1 MAMEMNINSVT
12 KTVAANS
19 YKISEK
25 IKENNKKTEKNE
37 EENIIKDI
45 VTISLEATQKL
56 EETRS
61 TSEKITIGEV
71 SEEPLEASPQAN
83 DALSEK
89 ASAVSHLDEDL
100 ANAKKSAEGMAES
113 FDAMRKAMVIA
124 ARMSKGA
131 KVSGKDEEF
140 LMKFDHKM
148 YMTAKSAQGIAK
160 HKEDLSDEDI
170 SGDDEESSSEESE
183 SLASAANSGMPAE
196 VPAESE
202 APSSDS
208 APEESL

>member
-1 MAMEMNINSVT
+1 MAMNMNINSVT
-12 KTVAANS
+12 KTVVSNS

-25 IKENNKKTEKNE
+25 IKEDSKTSNKKQEEKG
-37 EENIIKDI
+37 IKDI

-61 TSEKITIGEV
+61 SEEKITV
-71 SEEPLEASPQAN
+71 EEKPEEASSHAS

-89 ASAVSHLDEDL
+89 VAAVSHLDEDL

-170 SGDDEESSSEESE
+170 SGNDEESSSEESE

>member
-1 MAMEMNINSVT
+1 MAMNMNINSIT
-12 KTVAANS
+12 KTVVANS

-25 IKENNKKTEKNE
+25 IKDDSKTSNKKQEGNSV
-37 EENIIKDI
+37 KDI
-45 VTISLEATQKL
+45 VTISLEAAQKL
-56 EETRS
+56 EESRFS
-61 TSEKITIGEV
+61 EEKITVEAKP
-71 SEEPLEASPQAN
+71 EETTSHAS

-89 ASAVSHLDEDL
+89 AAAVSHLDEDL
-100 ANAKKSAEGMAES
+100 ANARKSAEGMAES

-148 YMTAKSAQGIAK
+148 YMTAKSAQSIAK
-160 HKEDLSDEDI
+160 TKEDLSDEDI
-170 SGDDEESSSEESE
+170 SGDDEKKSSEDGE
-183 SLASAANSGMPAE
+183 SLASAADSGMPAE

-208 APEESL
+208 VPEESL

>member
-1 MAMEMNINSVT
+1 MAMNMNINSIT
-12 KTVAANS
+12 KTVVANS

-25 IKENNKKTEKNE
+25 IKDDSKTSNKKQEGNSV
-37 EENIIKDI
+37 KDI
-45 VTISLEATQKL
+45 VTISLEAAQKL
-56 EETRS
+56 EESRFS
-61 TSEKITIGEV
+61 EEKITVEAKP
-71 SEEPLEASPQAN
+71 EETTSHAS

-89 ASAVSHLDEDL
+89 AAAVSHLDEDL
-100 ANAKKSAEGMAES
+100 ANARKSAEGMAES

-148 YMTAKSAQGIAK
+148 YMTAKSAQSIAK
-160 HKEDLSDEDI
+160 TKEDLSDEDI
-170 SGDDEESSSEESE
+170 SGDDEKKSSEDGE
-183 SLASAANSGMPAE
+183 SLASAADSGMPAE
-196 VPAESE
+196 VLAESE

-208 APEESL
+208 VPEESL

>member
-1 MAMEMNINSVT
+1 MAMNMNINSVT
-12 KTVAANS
+12 KTVVSNS

-25 IKENNKKTEKNE
+25 IKEDSKTSNKKQEEKG
-37 EENIIKDI
+37 IKDI

-61 TSEKITIGEV
+61 
-71 SEEPLEASPQAN
+71 SEEKPEEASSHAN

-89 ASAVSHLDEDL
+89 VAAVSHLDEDL

-148 YMTAKSAQGIAK
+148 YMTAKSAQSIAK
-160 HKEDLSDEDI
+160 TKEDLSDEDI
-170 SGDDEESSSEESE
+170 SGDDEKNSSEDGK
-183 SLASAANSGMPAE
+183 SLASAADSGMPAE
-196 VPAESE
+196 VPAEAE

-208 APEESL
+208 VPEESL

>member
-1 MAMEMNINSVT
+1 MEMNINSVT
-12 KTVAANS
+12 KTVVANS

-37 EENIIKDI
+37 EENSIKDI

-71 SEEPLEASPQAN
+71 SEEPLEASSQAS

-89 ASAVSHLDEDL
+89 AAAVSHLDEDL
-100 ANAKKSAEGMAES
+100 ANARKSAEGMAES

-148 YMTAKSAQGIAK
+148 YMTAKSAQSIAK
-160 HKEDLSDEDI
+160 TKEDLSDEDI
-170 SGDDEESSSEESE
+170 SGDDEKNSSEDGE
-183 SLASAANSGMPAE
+183 SLASAADSGMPAE

-208 APEESL
+208 VPEESL

>member
-1 MAMEMNINSVT
+1 MEMNINSVT
-12 KTVAANS
+12 KTVVANS

-25 IKENNKKTEKNE
+25 IKDDSKTSKKSE
-37 EENIIKDI
+37 ESNGVKDI
-45 VTISLEATQKL
+45 VTISLEATQKF

-61 TSEKITIGEV
+61 SEEKITVEKKQ
-71 SEEPLEASPQAN
+71 EEASSHAS

-89 ASAVSHLDEDL
+89 AAAVSHLDEDL
-100 ANAKKSAEGMAES
+100 ANARKSAEGMAES

-148 YMTAKSAQGIAK
+148 YMTAKSAQSIAK
-160 HKEDLSDEDI
+160 TKEDLSDEDI
-170 SGDDEESSSEESE
+170 SGDEEENSSEDSE
-183 SLASAANSGMPAE
+183 SLASAAGSGMPAE
-196 VPAESE
+196 APAEAE
-202 APSSDS
+202 APSADS